1 MRPRGSNRG
10 EGIRGYTSSPTK
22 HQPIL
27 TLTRP
32 GPRATRDALGR
43 SASRHV
49 RAVLDV
55 ARETARPTIRRARAT
70 PLAFR
75 IIPAIVFARVCPL
88 VLLLISGTAAQQDS
102 DLRVQSN
109 LVSIPTLVKD
119 GEGHI
124 VYGLTQKDFAIDDD
138 GVEQTVHLDDSA
150 KSEPASVVVAIQ
162 TGRRAWREFSRM
174 RGVGSM
180 LTPVFN
186 QLRSR
191 VAVVEFDSH
200 VNLIEDFSDDE
211 TSIDE
216 DLKRL
221 QPGDNGAAIQDAVEF
236 SVRLLEKEPAER
248 QRVLLLV
255 SENRDHGSHFTKIDD
270 VVAAIGSSNTVVYA
284 LAFSPSLSQV
294 LDTERGSN
302 RDEAHWNAPPDI
314 IGTLLMARNAM
325 KKNITRT
332 IAEMTGGEYELFT
345 SRKAFESRLVDF
357 NNHLHSRYVLSF
369 APQGPHPGLHQIR
382 VRLKQP
388 PPGISVLSRTSYWA
402 VGPTP

>member
-1 MRPRGSNRG
+1 MRW
-10 EGIRGYTSSPTK
+10 EGRQVGIN
-22 HQPIL
+22 
-27 TLTRP
+27 
-32 GPRATRDALGR
+32 
-43 SASRHV
+43 
-49 RAVLDV
+49 AVLDV
-55 ARETARPTIRRARAT
+55 ARETARPTIRRAQAT
-70 PLAFR
+70 PSGLR
-75 IIPAIVFARVCPL
+75 IIPPIVFARVCPL

-102 DLRVQSN
+102 NVRVQSN
-109 LVSIPTLVKD
+109 LVLIPTLVKD
-119 GEGHI
+119 AEGHI
-124 VYGLTQKDFAIDDD
+124 VYGLTQEDFAIDDD
-138 GVEQTVHLDDSA
+138 GVEQTVHWDDSA
-150 KSEPASVVVAIQ
+150 ESEPASVVVAIQ

-191 VAVVEFDSH
+191 VALVEFDSH
-200 VNLIEDFSDDE
+200 VNLIENFGDDE

-221 QPGDNGAAIQDAVEF
+221 QPGDNGAAIEDAVEF

-270 VVAAIGSSNTVVYA
+270 LVAAIGSSNTVVYA

-314 IGTLLMARNAM
+314 VGTLLMARNAM

-332 IAEMTGGEYELFT
+332 MAAMTGGEYELFT

-369 APQGPHPGLHQIR
+369 APQRPHPGLHQIR
-382 VRLKQP
+382 VHLKQP
-388 PPGISVLSRTSYWA
+388 PPGVSVLSRTSYWA